1 MYLYGAGGHA
11 KVIMD
16 ILRENRIP
24 VEAIFDDN
32 EQLTYL
38 LGCPVYPAR
47 YARGPLLLS
56 IGNNRTRKT
65 LAGNLACAFGQAV
78 SSTAIV
84 SANAILQE
92 GSVVMQGSVI
102 QSCATVGKHVI
113 INTGA
118 SVDHDC
124 RIADYVHISP
134 HATLC
139 GNVEIGEGSWIGAG
153 AILLP
158 GVRVGE
164 WSMVGAGSVVT
175 RDIPAHVMAVGNRCE
190 IIKQI

>member
-1 MYLYGAGGHA
+1 
-11 KVIMD
+11 
-16 ILRENRIP
+16 
-24 VEAIFDDN
+24 
-32 EQLTYL
+32 
-38 LGCPVYPAR
+38 
-47 YARGPLLLS
+47 
-56 IGNNRTRKT
+56 
-65 LAGNLACAFGQAV
+65 
-78 SSTAIV
+78 
-84 SANAILQE
+84 
-92 GSVVMQGSVI
+92 MQGSVI

-113 INTGA
+113 INTAA
-118 SVDHDC
+118 SVNHDC

-158 GVRVGE
+158 GVQVGE

-175 RDIPAHVMAVGNRCE
+175 RDMPAYVMAVGNRCE